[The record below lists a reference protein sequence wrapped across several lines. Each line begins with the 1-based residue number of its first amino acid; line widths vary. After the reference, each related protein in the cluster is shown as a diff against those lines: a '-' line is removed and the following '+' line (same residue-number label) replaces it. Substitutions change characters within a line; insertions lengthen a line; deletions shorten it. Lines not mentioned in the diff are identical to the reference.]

1 MKNRLT
7 PPEEYLEEDSSELK
21 ASILLHDNMVQ
32 MQKSQAD
39 EMDRMM
45 RQVEENM
52 PSNFAE

>member
-45 RQVEENM
+45 RQAEDNM